1 MTREDY
7 GRITG
12 YPEVVNYQL
21 AADAVV
27 LDIGGYLGDWT
38 AALGNKGRTFIFEPI
53 GRFCY
58 ELDIR
63 FKEQPN
69 ITVLN
74 VALSDKTGD
83 DTIVQAEDGSHI
95 GDSDYEIET
104 LDVVEFFEKYAIEKV
119 DLASINIEGH
129 EYTLIPRILKS
140 GLINKIEHLQI
151 QFHDKILGAFEDR
164 NAIREQLALTHVE
177 TYCYPFVWESWA
189 KK

>member
-1 MTREDY
+1 VTREDY

-38 AALGNKGRTFIFEPI
+38 AALGNQGRTFIFEPVREFYEAI
-53 GRFCY
+53 ERRF
-58 ELDIR
+58 EADS
-63 FKEQPN
+63 N

-74 VALSDKTGD
+74 VALSDTTGY
-83 DTIVQAEDGSHI
+83 DTMIVAKDGSHI
-95 GDSDYEIET
+95 ADSDWEIET
-104 LDVVEFFEKYAIEKV
+104 LDIVEFFKRYAIDKI

-129 EYTLIPRILKS
+129 EYTLVPRILES
-140 GLINKIEHLQI
+140 GLVNKIEHLQI
-151 QFHDKILGAFEDR
+151 QFHDKILGAFEGR
-164 NAIREQLALTHVE
+164 NAIREQLALTHTE
-177 TYCYPFVWESWA
+177 SYCYPFVWESWA